1 MKVLPLGRYA
11 CREIAEVPKGN
22 KVDLSLREG
31 RAEGGITQ
39 GLQLDRALGR
49 ITGGE
54 IWINVAR
61 VTAQLGDTVLNVCLY
76 DAQQA
81 LHADLLRMTLAAP
94 LAVEPRHVT
103 GGRVF

>member
-11 CREIAEVPKGN
+11 CREIAEVPKGD

-39 GLQLDRALGR
+39 GLQLDRTLDR

-54 IWINVAR
+54 IRIDVAR
-61 VTAQLGDTVLNVCLY
+61 VTAQLGDTVLHIGLH

-81 LHADLLRMTLAAP
+81 LHADLLRVCLPTP
-94 LAVEPRHVT
+94 SAVEPRHVA
-103 GGRVF
+103 